1 MTLAGTSEGTEAV
14 AYNIADLFE
23 HAVDYF
29 PERPAILSADGE
41 ITFAELEEQAN
52 RLAHHLAA
60 HGVGTGSHV
69 GMCTRNRLQ
78 SIVTML
84 AVYKLRAALINVNFR
99 YTAKEIAYVLEN
111 ADVVALVHERMY
123 SDRVADALPA
133 ASTVKHTVVID
144 DESDLPIQGT
154 PWDEALASGRPERDF
169 EERTNDDLYIL
180 YTGGTTGMP
189 KGVIWRHEDVW
200 RTLGGGIN
208 FVTGEPLE
216 DEWAQAEV
224 GKVTGG
230 MRRICLAPLIHGNA
244 QWAALMALFA
254 GDTVALLTQ
263 FDPVEVWKAVERW
276 KINLIVLIGDAMAR
290 PMIDAFKA
298 GNYDVS
304 TLFAVS
310 SSAALFSQSVKNEYL
325 EALPNVVI
333 TDAIGSSETGFM
345 GMGLITKDSEQGLG
359 GPRVSV
365 NKDTIVID
373 ELNQPIPAGSPDIG
387 RLARGGH
394 IPVGYYKDPEKTAR
408 LFVEVDGKR
417 YTVPG
422 DFARHEADGTITLLG
437 RGNTCVNTGGEKV
450 FPEEVEAALMSHPDV
465 FDVLVVG
472 VPDERLGQRV
482 AAVIELREGAT
493 TDAQALIEHVRTEV
507 AGYKVPRSIWFVDKV
522 QRLAT
527 GKADYRWANEFAA
540 DHPEDDACAPRSAT
554 SSV

>member
-1 MTLAGTSEGTEAV
+1 M

-29 PERPAILSADGE
+29 PERLAVACGDDE
-41 ITFAELEEQAN
+41 ATYAELEDRAN

-60 HGVGTGSHV
+60 QGVTAGSHV
-69 GMCTRNRLQ
+69 GMCTRNRLEA
-78 SIVTML
+78 IVTML

-99 YTAKEIAYVLEN
+99 YTANEIRYVLDN
-111 ADVVALVHERMY
+111 ADVVAFVHERIY
-123 SDRVADALPA
+123 SDRVAEALPGA
-133 ASTVKHTVVID
+133 PSVKHTVVIE
-144 DESDLPIQGT
+144 DESDLAYSGVLYS
-154 PWDEALASGRPERDF
+154 EALAGSRGDRDF
-169 EERTNDDLYIL
+169 DERSNDDLYLL

-189 KGVIWRHEDVW
+189 KGVMWRHEDVW

-208 FVTGEPLE
+208 FMTGEPLE
-216 DEWAQAEV
+216 NEYVQAEM

-230 MRRICLAPLIHGNA
+230 MVRLCLAPLIHGNA
-244 QWAALMALFA
+244 QWAGLMALFG
-254 GDTVALLTQ
+254 GDTVVLLTQ
-263 FDPVEVWKAVERW
+263 FDPVAVWETVQRRKFNV
-276 KINLIVLIGDAMAR
+276 IVLIGDAMAR
-290 PMIDAFKA
+290 PMIEAFRS
-298 GNYDVS
+298 GSYDVS
-304 TLFAVS
+304 SVFAIS

-325 EALPNVVI
+325 EALPNTVI

-345 GMGLITKDSEQGLG
+345 GIGMITKDTEQGIG
-359 GPRVSV
+359 GPRVSAG
-365 NKDTIVID
+365 KDTIVID
-373 ELNQPIPAGSPDIG
+373 LDGVPIPPGSDEIG

-394 IPVGYYKDPEKTAR
+394 IPLGYYKDPEKTAR

-465 FDVLVVG
+465 FDVLVIG

-482 AAVIELREGAT
+482 AAVIQPRPGAT
-493 TDAQALIEHVRTEV
+493 PKAEDLIAHARNEI
-507 AGYKVPRSIWFVDKV
+507 AGYKVPRSIWLVDEV

-527 GKADYRWANEFAA
+527 AKADYRWANEYAA
-540 DHPEDDACAPRSAT
+540 DHPGEDLCAPRSAT
-554 SSV
+554 SSA

>member
-1 MTLAGTSEGTEAV
+1 M

-29 PERPAILSADGE
+29 PDRLAVACGDDEA
-41 ITFAELEEQAN
+41 TYAELEEQAN
-52 RLAHHLAA
+52 RLAHHLAD
-60 HGVGTGSHV
+60 HGVSAGSHV

-78 SIVTML
+78 AIVTMV

-99 YTAKEIAYVLEN
+99 YTANEMRYVLDN
-111 ADVVALVHERMY
+111 ADVVALVHERMFA
-123 SDRVADALPA
+123 DRVEQALPGA
-133 ASTVKHTVVID
+133 PSVKHLVVID
-144 DESDLPIQGT
+144 DESDQPYTGT
-154 PWDEALASGRPERDF
+154 LWAEALASGRPERDF
-169 EERTNDDLYIL
+169 DERSGDDLYLL

-189 KGVIWRHEDVW
+189 KGVMWRHEDVW

-216 DEWAQAEV
+216 DEWQQAEA
-224 GKVTGG
+224 GKNGG
-230 MRRICLAPLIHGNA
+230 MVRLCLAPLIHGNA
-244 QWAALMALFA
+244 QWAGLMGLFG
-254 GDTVALLTQ
+254 GDTIVLLPQ
-263 FDPVEVWKAVERW
+263 FDPVEVWKAVERR
-276 KINLIVLIGDAMAR
+276 KVNVVVLIGDAMAR
-290 PMIDAFKA
+290 PMIEAFKA
-298 GNYDVS
+298 GSYDVS
-304 TLFAVS
+304 SVLAIS

-325 EALPNVVI
+325 ELLPNTVI

-345 GMGLITKDSEQGLG
+345 GIGMITKDSEQGIG
-359 GPRVSV
+359 GPRVSAG
-365 NKDTIVID
+365 KDTIVID
-373 ELNQPIPAGSPDIG
+373 EYNMPLPAGSDQIG

-394 IPVGYYKDPEKTAR
+394 IPLGYYKDEEKTAR

-465 FDVLVVG
+465 FDVLVIG

-482 AAVIELREGAT
+482 AAVVEPRPGAT
-493 TDAQALIEHVRTEV
+493 PSADELIEHARQAV
-507 AGYKVPRSIWFVDKV
+507 AGYKVPRSIWLVDKV

-527 GKADYRWANEFAA
+527 AKADYKWASEYAA
-540 DHPEDDACAPRSAT
+540 NHPGDDLCAPRSAT
-554 SSV
+554 SSA

>member
-1 MTLAGTSEGTEAV
+1 V

-29 PERPAILSADGE
+29 PERLAVACGDDE
-41 ITFAELEEQAN
+41 VTYAELEEQAN
-52 RLAHHLAA
+52 RLAHHLAD
-60 HGVGTGSHV
+60 HGVTAGSHV

-78 SIVTML
+78 AIVTML

-99 YTAKEIAYVLEN
+99 YTANEIRYVLDN
-111 ADVVALVHERMY
+111 ADVIAFVHERIY
-123 SDRVADALPA
+123 SDRVAEALPGA
-133 ASTVKHTVVID
+133 PSVKHTVVIE
-144 DESDLPIQGT
+144 DESDLPYNGVLYS
-154 PWDEALASGRPERDF
+154 EALAASHGGRDF
-169 EERTNDDLYIL
+169 EERSNDDLYLL

-189 KGVIWRHEDVW
+189 KGVMWRHEDVW

-208 FVTGEPLE
+208 FMTGEPLE
-216 DEWAQAEV
+216 NEYVQAEM

-230 MRRICLAPLIHGNA
+230 MVRLCLAPLIHGNA
-244 QWAALMALFA
+244 QWAGLMALFG
-254 GDTVALLTQ
+254 GDTVVLLTQ
-263 FDPVEVWKAVERW
+263 FDPVAVWEAVQRR
-276 KINLIVLIGDAMAR
+276 KVNVVVLIGDAMAR
-290 PMIDAFKA
+290 PMIEAFKA
-298 GNYDVS
+298 GDYDVS
-304 TLFAVS
+304 SVFAIS

-325 EALPNVVI
+325 ELLPNSVI

-345 GMGLITKDSEQGLG
+345 GIGMITKDTEQGIG
-359 GPRVSV
+359 GPRVSAG
-365 NKDTIVID
+365 KDTIVID
-373 ELNQPIPAGSPDIG
+373 LDGKPIPAGSDEIG

-394 IPVGYYKDPEKTAR
+394 IPLGYYKDPEKTAR

-465 FDVLVVG
+465 FDVLVIG

-482 AAVIELREGAT
+482 AAVVEPRPGAT
-493 TDAQALIEHVRTEV
+493 PSADDLIAHARNEI
-507 AGYKVPRSIWFVDKV
+507 AGYKVPRSIWLVDKV

-527 GKADYRWANEFAA
+527 AKADYRWANEYAA
-540 DHPEDDACAPRSAT
+540 EHPGEDLCAPRSAT
-554 SSV
+554 SSA